1 MIGNSLKV
9 LPSKTESNKEI
20 SIKPVIDFSIKRE
33 GNQYSMEQNLKSG
46 QGLQIF
52 TEKLLKGNYIKL
64 DLMWNIL
71 RIFSIKILLSNR

>member
-1 MIGNSLKV
+1 VIGNSLKV

-46 QGLQIF
+46 HD
-52 TEKLLKGNYIKL
+52 KNYLLK
-64 DLMWNIL
+64 
-71 RIFSIKILLSNR
+71 RFE